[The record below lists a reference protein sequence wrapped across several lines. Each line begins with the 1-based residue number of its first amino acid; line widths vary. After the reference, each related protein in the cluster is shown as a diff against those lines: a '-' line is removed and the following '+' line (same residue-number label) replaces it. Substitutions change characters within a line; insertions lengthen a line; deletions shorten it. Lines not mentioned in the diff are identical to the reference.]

1 MTRAANGA
9 AGQIKATSL
18 HAVEELA
25 CLQRIGDARPHAEPL
40 RQDLDAGERRGPP
53 VQQLGMQC
61 GAEQGDLGFGVS
73 GGPMTRPPA
82 WRGAGRPDHHRGGR
96 LSGVRQKMAA
106 TVPRKLEQSPSSGR
120 QLGTENNVEGIYVS
134 DRDRGL
140 GLQMDG
146 AAGQNAGTAEPFHH
160 PPLCGDIL
168 PAVLWSEEPPEVEP
182 TAVDQRLPAVEDAGS
197 NPGHL
202 IGEPVASLHLK
213 RRRQMGEVGCVVQR
227 PTIEFGGAAANA
239 LGPHAVQPRLE
250 GATFGRPIVVEIRP
264 CRTPLRNSRTRGRQ
278 GPQHDRSQY

>member
-1 MTRAANGA
+1 
-9 AGQIKATSL
+9 
-18 HAVEELA
+18 
-25 CLQRIGDARPHAEPL
+25 
-40 RQDLDAGERRGPP
+40 
-53 VQQLGMQC
+53 
-61 GAEQGDLGFGVS
+61 
-73 GGPMTRPPA
+73 MTRPPA

-182 TAVDQRLPAVEDAGS
+182 TA
-197 NPGHL
+197 
-202 IGEPVASLHLK
+202 
-213 RRRQMGEVGCVVQR
+213 
-227 PTIEFGGAAANA
+227 
-239 LGPHAVQPRLE
+239 
-250 GATFGRPIVVEIRP
+250 
-264 CRTPLRNSRTRGRQ
+264 
-278 GPQHDRSQY
+278 